1 FAGYISQVL
10 KNYTDHACDGEY
22 VSLRCPHRTTISIQ
36 SSFYGRIVPSHQL
49 CPSRYPHSY
58 ATLIKEDVACSVG
71 TSLQKMLD
79 ECQDRRS
86 CQFLVN
92 SRLFGTDPCPGTGKY
107 LLVWYKCRPNEY
119 KSKVACEDDKLRLSC
134 KKSMVI
140 AIYSAVFGRT
150 QGGSLE
156 CPYQNLGMPMIE
168 CQSATAL
175 QLMTKRCHG
184 KRSCSIYAST
194 YEFGDPC
201 YPGIQKHLN
210 VIYTCENT
218 PLLLPVDET
227 EPPALSSSSSSSGME
242 PVGVG
247 TEMALLSNILAAYA
261 FITENPERAALYFV
275 SGVCIGLVLTLL
287 ALVLR
292 VSCRTD

>member
-1 FAGYISQVL
+1 
-10 KNYTDHACDGEY
+10 
-22 VSLRCPHRTTISIQ
+22 
-36 SSFYGRIVPSHQL
+36 
-49 CPSRYPHSY
+49 
-58 ATLIKEDVACSVG
+58 
-71 TSLQKMLD
+71 M
-79 ECQDRRS
+79 
-86 CQFLVN
+86 
-92 SRLFGTDPCPGTGKY
+92 DPCPGTGKY

-140 AIYSAVFGRT
+140 AIYSAIFGRT

-175 QLMTKRCHG
+175 QLMIKRCHG

-210 VIYTCENT
+210 VIYTCGNVEKQ
-218 PLLLPVDET
+218 LLLRHK
-227 EPPALSSSSSSSGME
+227 SSHPKNLYNANIYNANIPESVQGQ
-242 PVGVG
+242 VGWGFEQPGRVG
-247 TEMALLSNILAAYA
+247 RV
-261 FITENPERAALYFV
+261 P
-275 SGVCIGLVLTLL
+275 CPGLEL
-287 ALVLR
+287 
-292 VSCRTD
+292 

>member
-1 FAGYISQVL
+1 LTGYISQVL

-22 VSLRCPHRTTISIQ
+22 ISLRCPHRTTISIQ

-58 ATLIKEDVACSVG
+58 AALIKEDVACTVG

-92 SRLFGTDPCPGTGKY
+92 SRLFGADPCPGTGKY
-107 LLVWYKCRPNEY
+107 LIVWYKCRPNEY
-119 KSKVACEDDKLRLSC
+119 KSKAACEDDKLRLSC

-156 CPYQNLGMPMIE
+156 CPYQSLGMPMIE

-175 QLMTKRCHG
+175 QIMIKRCHG
-184 KRSCSIYAST
+184 KRSCSIFAST

-201 YPGIQKHLN
+201 YPGIRKHLN
-210 VIYTCENT
+210 VIYTCGRSATFYPREIT
-218 PLLLPVDET
+218 PSRLPVDET
-227 EPPALSSSSSSSGME
+227 PAPAFNGSME
-242 PVGVG
+242 PVGVS
-247 TEMALLSNILAAYA
+247 TEMALLSNILAAYS
-261 FITENPERAALYFV
+261 FIT
-275 SGVCIGLVLTLL
+275 
-287 ALVLR
+287 
-292 VSCRTD
+292 